1 MAASMS
7 WDRFRRGG
15 STSPEPTERSSS
27 LTAQVKS
34 LCGLHYPLRTRCF
47 ELESLIRRSSS
58 KDLNSIY
65 PLFLDLVFGLNGHP
79 GWGLNTLNSLYA
91 KDDSKHLQDFMS
103 PSGPVFLMVY
113 KLQSD
118 HYLRYEFPV
127 DKLSAPTRASLASGI
142 VPPFYQGKLNY
153 QSHGRAPS
161 VVMLNAFEYFMYVFA
176 YYLVSDRVHKT
187 MNNWT
192 QPQDYF
198 YPVLLDQYLCYFL
211 RSDGRAVP
219 PIPVTSSAPT
229 PAANRLSPYRLPQY
243 GVLYHYLHSSPYG
256 GAEGGHAHQRSPTQ
270 HQDTTLGL
278 HHRGISSGGGGV
290 GGAGAAPGISFQQTI
305 QDDPQEETWRS
316 EVLVQALTEFWLNQ
330 NSLQMTEDKSFMAQV
345 RENFIPSPD
354 HVRMV
359 RILVKRL
366 HFFVNSA
373 RPIMHQS
380 AYQHGGESAME
391 ELKRYILPVFVQKP
405 LYVFLRHG
413 FDNWPLDSSFRQILE
428 LWLSYIQPWR
438 YVEETSRT
446 GFYHKD
452 IHSPLRSHLGASSG
466 QITNPQRESASTRSF
481 PADDDRWPR
490 FVQENLPF
498 YTVLFQEL
506 LPRIFHQDLS
516 IPNNALMVYRM
527 AKVFGQPHL
536 SNVMKEAEEHLIDL
550 LYHPSQPYG
559 AGGGGGLNANPSFM
573 SLSGSVPSSTHLPSA
588 LLAMGTR
595 LYTHLL
601 EVEAPGYMYRP
612 LFDASG
618 AATIEQLLG
627 FITQAQT
634 TVKTMAGPSFGDIT
648 QTIKSFFTNSLRQ
661 ANHNA
666 LFDDIGPFDTRK
678 AEVYLQSSGEFFS
691 EIFDVPLPHPEDTM
705 TWNVGQIG
713 RDQHLPPDMMDGQLT
728 PLGKFQLMNRLRSSD
743 VCFHGDPDLQPIRT
757 FENAALVRV
766 LHALSCQFNDA
777 FGDKLLEVC
786 SQGGLLGAMARWYFN
801 PRGSPPSHALDP
813 AGRAPS
819 WYRPRLSLRFL
830 ANYRTLTFL
839 AILYLLLLFV
849 WDITPTGF
857 IAFLLAAALFVGF
870 LGSLYTYLRG
880 DVGGGEE
887 GFARGHQHHPYH
899 QPVD

>member
-7 WDRFRRGG
+7 WDRLRRGV
-15 STSPEPTERSSS
+15 STPPKPAEKSSS
-27 LTAQVKS
+27 LTGQVQS

-58 KDLNSIY
+58 KDLHSIY
-65 PLFLDLVFGLNGHP
+65 TLFLDLVFGLNGHP
-79 GWGLNTLNSLYA
+79 GWGLHTLNCQYS
-91 KDDSKHLQDFMS
+91 KDDFKVLQDFMS
-103 PSGPVFLMVY
+103 PNGPVFLMVY
-113 KLQSD
+113 KLQGD

-127 DKLSAPTRASLASGI
+127 EKLPAPTRASLADGI
-142 VPPFYQGKLNY
+142 VPPFYQGKLAY
-153 QSHGRAPS
+153 QSHGRTPS
-161 VVMLNAFEYFMYVFA
+161 VVMLNAFEYFMYIFA
-176 YYLVSDRVHKT
+176 YYLVSERVHKT
-187 MNNWT
+187 MNNWS

-219 PIPVTSSAPT
+219 PIPVTSSAPN
-229 PAANRLSPYRLPQY
+229 PAANRMSPYRLPQY

-256 GAEGGHAHQRSPTQ
+256 GADGGHPNQRSPTQ
-270 HQDTTLGL
+270 HHDTTLGL
-278 HHRGISSGGGGV
+278 HHQGLSPAAGLGRGM
-290 GGAGAAPGISFQQTI
+290 GAAAGISFQQPI
-305 QDDPQEETWRS
+305 QDDPQVETWRS

-330 NSLQMTEDKSFMAQV
+330 NSLQLAEDKSFLAQV

-373 RPIMHQS
+373 RPMMHQS
-380 AYQHGGESAME
+380 AYQQGGESAME
-391 ELKRYILPVFVQKP
+391 ELKRYIMTVFVQKP

-438 YVEETSRT
+438 YVEETNRT
-446 GFYHKD
+446 GFFQRD
-452 IHSPLRSHLGASSG
+452 INSPLRSHLGSSIG
-466 QITNPQRESASTRSF
+466 QGMAQQREPISTRSF
-481 PADDDRWPR
+481 PADDERWPR

-536 SNVMKEAEEHLIDL
+536 SSVMKNAEENLIDL
-550 LYHPSQPYG
+550 LSHPSQPYTSG
-559 AGGGGGLNANPSFM
+559 GGGGGGLGTNPSFM
-573 SLSGSVPSSTHLPSA
+573 SLSSSIPSSTHLPPT

-601 EVEAPGYMYRP
+601 EEEAPGFMYRP
-612 LFDASG
+612 LFDSSG
-618 AATIEQLLG
+618 KAMIEQLLG
-627 FITQAQT
+627 FIAQAQT
-634 TVKTMAGPSFGDIT
+634 TVKTMAGPSLGDIT
-648 QTIKSFFTNSLRQ
+648 QTIKSFFTSSLRH
-661 ANHNA
+661 ANHSA
-666 LFDDIGPFDTRK
+666 LFDDIGPVDTRK
-678 AEVYLQSSGEFFS
+678 AEAYLQSSGEFLS
-691 EIFDVPLPHPEDTM
+691 DIFDVPLPHPDDTM
-705 TWNVGQIG
+705 AWNVGQIG

-728 PLGKFQLMNRLRSSD
+728 PLGRFQLINRLRSSD
-743 VCFHGDPDLQPIRT
+743 VNFQGDPDLQPIRSY
-757 FENAALVRV
+757 ENAALVRM

-777 FGDKLLEVC
+777 FGDKLLEIC

-801 PRGSPPSHALDP
+801 PRGNPHCHPSDP
-813 AGRAPS
+813 SGRVPS

-830 ANYRTLTFL
+830 ANYRTLTYL
-839 AILYLLLLFV
+839 AILYLLLVYFC
-849 WDITPTGF
+849 DIMPTGF
-857 IAFLLAAALFVGF
+857 VAFLLAAALFVGF
-870 LGSLYTYLRG
+870 LGSLFTYLRG
-880 DVGGGEE
+880 DERGEE
-887 GFARGHQHHPYH
+887 VYLQHYHHQHG
-899 QPVD
+899 D